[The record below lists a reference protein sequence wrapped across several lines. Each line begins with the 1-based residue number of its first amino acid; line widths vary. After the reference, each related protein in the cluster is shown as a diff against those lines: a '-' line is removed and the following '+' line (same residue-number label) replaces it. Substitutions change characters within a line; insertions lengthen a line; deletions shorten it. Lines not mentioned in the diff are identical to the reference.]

1 MNESRRRGAHE
12 LLRNVVASPKLR
24 GRPRTKARKPLD
36 GAGIEAPSRTIEA
49 MMTCRQL
56 VDFLAEYVADG
67 LEVSE
72 RTAFAAHLADCPACA
87 DYVRSYRD
95 TIALAKDA
103 ARDDEAAVAAMPPEL
118 VDAILD
124 AARRRR
130 S

>member
-1 MNESRRRGAHE
+1 
-12 LLRNVVASPKLR
+12 
-24 GRPRTKARKPLD
+24 
-36 GAGIEAPSRTIEA
+36 

-95 TIALAKDA
+95 TIALVKDA

-124 AARRRR
+124 AGRRRR
-130 S
+130 R

>member
-1 MNESRRRGAHE
+1 
-12 LLRNVVASPKLR
+12 
-24 GRPRTKARKPLD
+24 
-36 GAGIEAPSRTIEA
+36 
-49 MMTCRQL
+49 MTCRQL

-103 ARDDEAAVAAMPPEL
+103 AVRDDEAAVAAMAPEL
-118 VDAILD
+118 VDTILD
-124 AARRRR
+124 AAARRRR
-130 S
+130 R

>member
-1 MNESRRRGAHE
+1 
-12 LLRNVVASPKLR
+12 
-24 GRPRTKARKPLD
+24 
-36 GAGIEAPSRTIEA
+36 
-49 MMTCRQL
+49 MTCRQL

-118 VDAILD
+118 VDAISGRTRASLLNGLCSPPTSLG
-124 AARRRR
+124 APFAPIWRALGALATWTW
-130 S
+130 